1 LCTDLDPG
9 RGFVNAELITELER
23 PLQRATTRARI
34 MSAVGPATA
43 FAGVVWALVQPERVT
58 LLHPHGQGF
67 WWLFVEPPLLVIAV
81 GLFFQFFVVPG
92 LLEDLEQEEHATAQ

>member
-1 LCTDLDPG
+1 
-9 RGFVNAELITELER
+9 VNAELVTELVA

-34 MSAVGPATA
+34 MSALGPATA
-43 FAGVVWALVQPERVT
+43 LAGIVWALVQPDRIT

-81 GLFFQFFVVPG
+81 GIFFHFVVVPG
-92 LLEDLEQEEHATAQ
+92 LLEDLEEEEHATAQ